1 MSYYYVTE
9 IYTHKMR
16 IHNEYS
22 VNVQTKAQGLLRI
35 DTYTERIKP
44 DNNFGF
50 KWNILS
56 CNFGIYRINHN
67 VRQDSTKMFNINQ
80 SILSSDVSYPKSLII
95 NTTEG

>member
-22 VNVQTKAQGLLRI
+22 VNVQTKAQWLLGI
-35 DTYTERIKP
+35 DTYTERIKQY
-44 DNNFGF
+44 DDFGL

-56 CNFGIYRINHN
+56 CKFGHLPVGYMGN
-67 VRQDSTKMFNINQ
+67 
-80 SILSSDVSYPKSLII
+80 YLIMKYVK
-95 NTTEG
+95 

>member
-1 MSYYYVTE
+1 MYPYRKNPLLKKKCTRSMSYYYVTE

-50 KWNILS
+50 K
-56 CNFGIYRINHN
+56 
-67 VRQDSTKMFNINQ
+67 
-80 SILSSDVSYPKSLII
+80 
-95 NTTEG
+95 